1 MACNWG
7 IDFAGMNK
15 VTEILKAAQD
25 GDSKATE
32 KLLPLVYDQL
42 RRLAQFKLANEKPG
56 QTLNATALVHEAYL
70 RLVKSDQ
77 DYRWD
82 TIGHFYAA
90 AAESMRRIL
99 VDVAR
104 RKNRI
109 RHGGEFSRVD
119 IDAENFAA
127 ETTSN
132 EWASEFLDL
141 EDALTK
147 FAEQYPEP
155 AKLVELRYFTGLTM
169 NKAADAIGISRRT
182 AQRYWAFAKAWLYK
196 SINIDSKEDE
206 LID

>member
-1 MACNWG
+1 MSDINE
-7 IDFAGMNK
+7 

-25 GDSKATE
+25 GDSHASE

-82 TIGHFYAA
+82 TLGHFYAA

-109 RHGGEFSRVD
+109 RHGGEFNRVN
-119 IDAENFAA
+119 IDADDITA

-155 AKLVELRYFTGLTM
+155 AKLVELRYFTGLSM
-169 NKAADAIGISRRT
+169 EKSADAIGISRRT
-182 AQRYWAFAKAWLYK
+182 AHRYWAFAKAWLYK
-196 SINIDSKEDE
+196 SINMDPKEE
-206 LID
+206 ESIE